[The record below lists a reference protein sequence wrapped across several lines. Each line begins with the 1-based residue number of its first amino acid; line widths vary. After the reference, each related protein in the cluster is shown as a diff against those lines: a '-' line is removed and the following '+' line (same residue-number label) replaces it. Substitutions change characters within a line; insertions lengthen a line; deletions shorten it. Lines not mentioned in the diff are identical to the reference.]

1 MAEQPA
7 LDDRTDRIR
16 RARQLRRYIVQIPY
30 FIVLGVI
37 GVAAIL
43 VIFGFWRKGAL
54 VFSGALLL
62 GATFRALLPVGRV
75 GLLQVRSRFFDV
87 SAMASMGLLMLWL
100 ASSIAAL
107 GTD

>member
-1 MAEQPA
+1 MAPEQT
-7 LDDRTDRIR
+7 LDERTDRLR
-16 RARQLRRYIVQIPY
+16 RARRTRRYLMQVPY

-37 GVAAIL
+37 AAAAVL
-43 VIFGFWRKGAL
+43 VLFGFWRKGAI

-62 GATFRALLPVGRV
+62 GAVFRALLPVSRV
-75 GLLQVRSRFFDV
+75 GLLQVRGRLFDV
-87 SAMASMGLLMLWL
+87 SAMTAMGLLMLWL